1 LHNDLTK
8 IKKKVESFNLN
19 ETEEAQAY
27 SELLSE
33 SNVKILDTKWSKQE
47 ESESFGSGEGASETK
62 STSMW
67 VYVTYEEIGI

>member
-1 LHNDLTK
+1 MFIEKT
-8 IKKKVESFNLN
+8 KKKVESFNLN

-27 SELLSE
+27 SELLSA